1 MSNEEVRV
9 QHAAG
14 TAGKIIAAR
23 ILPGTDVMVGIEE
36 ACRANGVKHALVN
49 CFGSFESAGYLYLV
63 PNPKAKIG
71 AGYGDINRKSGPVE
85 FLNGTG
91 VVCQKDGNYD
101 IHFHA
106 ALCDK
111 EGNVFGGHLVK
122 GENPTLTT
130 VDVVIT
136 EIIGLEMQRRYDEET
151 DLTQFYPVK

>member
-1 MSNEEVRV
+1 MSKELRV

-23 ILPGTDVMVGIEE
+23 ILPGTDVIEGIEE

-49 CFGSFESAGYLYLV
+49 CFGSFQSAGYMFLV
-63 PNPKAKIG
+63 PNAQAKVG
-71 AGYGDINRKSGPVE
+71 AGYGAVKRMSGPVE

-101 IHFHA
+101 THFHA
-106 ALCDK
+106 AMCDK
-111 EGNVFGGHLVK
+111 EGTVFGGHLVK

-136 EIIGLEMQRRYDEET
+136 EVVGVQMLRVADEET
-151 DLTQFYPVK
+151 ALTQFLPTK